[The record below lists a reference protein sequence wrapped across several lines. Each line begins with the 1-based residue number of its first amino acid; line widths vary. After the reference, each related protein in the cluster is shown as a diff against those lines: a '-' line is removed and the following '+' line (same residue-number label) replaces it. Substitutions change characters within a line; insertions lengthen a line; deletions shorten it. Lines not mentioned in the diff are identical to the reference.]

1 MTSGVKKKAFKPYL
15 FLGFVFFSLAYWIV
29 KLYEVAPDTRSL
41 SDPLAFGRLR
51 WMMQNPL
58 APIDIKPNL
67 PAILFG
73 FLGFMLAMF
82 LYLRIDRSET
92 FRPGEEHG
100 SAKFA
105 TAEELR
111 KFRDEIPDNNM
122 IFSQNAQMGLYNKRL
137 PYTVQLNKNTCNIGT
152 PGDWK
157 TRGLVKPNIMQAVGS
172 FVLTDPKGL
181 TVYEVGHLLENEG
194 YEIKVF
200 DLVNLS
206 NSNQFN
212 VFHYMT
218 DETDIDRVTESLI
231 LGTTKSENRG
241 EDFWVQAETLLIR
254 ALIGYLYF
262 EGKVLRE
269 YEPNI
274 AMVADMLRELKRE
287 NPDVPSPVEKMFE
300 ALEAKLPNNYAGK
313 QFKLFMANFGG
324 QTLMSVLAVTSARFA
339 VFDHDAV
346 RQMVAVDNMQI
357 ETWHTTKTAVFIAIP
372 ETDKSY
378 NFIANLMFVTMFR
391 VLPKV
396 ADEILQGRHP
406 RFTAKDLLHIRYHLD
421 EFAQLGKLA
430 NFVETQ
436 ASARSREESLNIY
449 LQALNQ
455 LKSLYK
461 DDWRTI
467 LNNCGAI
474 VYLGTNDEDTM
485 KYFSTRAGKQTLQ
498 VRNSSKTYS
507 YQGSSSESIQTIQ
520 RDLMTPDEVARIGI
534 EEALV
539 CIAKQNVFLDKK
551 FNLLSHPRA
560 DQLAD
565 SPEDEN
571 WYRYR
576 RYMSDIDE
584 WESNVDKSTVM
595 VSSGHKLEQ
604 QTLIWQEVLDTAA
617 AEQEYVQEEVE
628 PEAND
633 QDYFQGL
640 LDQLEKEE
648 AFFR

>member
-1 MTSGVKKKAFKPYL
+1 MTSGEKKKAFKPYL
-15 FLGFVFFSLAYWIV
+15 FLGLVFFILTYWIV
-29 KLYEVAPDTRSL
+29 KLYEVAPDTRSF
-41 SDPLAFGRLR
+41 SDPLALGRLR

-58 APIDIKPNL
+58 APIDIRPNL
-67 PAILFG
+67 PAISFG

-82 LYLRIDRSET
+82 LYLRIDRRDT

-100 SAKFA
+100 SARFA

-254 ALIGYLYF
+254 ALIGFLYF
-262 EGKVLRE
+262 DGKVLGE

-406 RFTAKDLLHIRYHLD
+406 RYTVKDLLHIRYHLD

-507 YQGSSSESIQTIQ
+507 HQGSSSESIQTIQ

-595 VSSGHKLEQ
+595 VSSGQKLEQ
-604 QTLIWQEVLDTAA
+604 QTLIWQEALDTAA
-617 AEQEYVQEEVE
+617 AEQEYVQEEVG

-640 LDQLEKEE
+640 LEQLEKEE
-648 AFFR
+648 AFYR